1 MQLLYIKLMSLSF
14 ENQFDTTTINELGL
28 EEPPSYRV
36 ILLNDDFTTKDFVE
50 LILVKIF
57 HKTQTE
63 AVKITESV
71 HKQGKGIVGVYPFDI
86 AATRIEIVHSNA
98 RANGFP
104 LRCIME
110 KV

>member
-1 MQLLYIKLMSLSF
+1 MSLSF
-14 ENQFDTTTINELGL
+14 ENQFDTATMQDINF
-28 EEPPSYRV
+28 EEPPNYRV

-50 LILVKIF
+50 LILIKIF
-57 HKTQTE
+57 HKSQEE
-63 AVKITESV
+63 AVKITENV

-86 AATRIEIVHSNA
+86 AVTRVEIVHSNA

-104 LRCIME
+104 LRCTME

>member
-1 MQLLYIKLMSLSF
+1 MSLSF
-14 ENQFDTTTINELGL
+14 ENQFDTATMQDISL
-28 EEPPSYRV
+28 EEPPCYRV

-50 LILVKIF
+50 LILIKIF
-57 HKTQTE
+57 HKSQEE
-63 AVKITESV
+63 AVKITENV

-86 AATRIEIVHSNA
+86 AVTRVEIVHSNA

-104 LRCIME
+104 LRCTME

>member
-1 MQLLYIKLMSLSF
+1 MSLSF
-14 ENQFDTTTINELGL
+14 ENQFDTATMQDINF
-28 EEPPSYRV
+28 EEPSNYRV

-50 LILVKIF
+50 LILIKIF
-57 HKTQTE
+57 HKSQEE
-63 AVKITESV
+63 AVKITENV

-86 AATRIEIVHSNA
+86 AVTRVEIVHSNA

-104 LRCIME
+104 LRCTME

>member
-1 MQLLYIKLMSLSF
+1 MSLSF
-14 ENQFDTTTINELGL
+14 ENQFDNDTAQDFAL

-57 HKTQTE
+57 HKTQDE
-63 AVKITESV
+63 AVKITENV
-71 HKQGKGIVGVYPFDI
+71 HKKGKGIVGIYPFDI
-86 AATRIEIVHSNA
+86 AVTRIEIVHSNA

-104 LRCIME
+104 LRCTME
-110 KV
+110 QV